1 MLKLLLASAP
11 YLIRSSPKTSRKF
24 IAKRLLGMGLLV
36 LGGVAFLIALF
47 LWMAPRYGADIA
59 WLAVSGIF
67 CIIGLICFMSG
78 NSVNSMQNGKTS
90 GTSKSALSLTEIK
103 QNSEQISGKTD
114 PIAALLPDKL
124 KQDPNVKAVIARVS
138 ENPVAASVAA
148 VAIGMII
155 SREIF
160 GKD

>member
-11 YLIRSSPKTSRKF
+11 YLIRSSPKTSRRF
-24 IAKRLLGMGLLV
+24 IARRLLGLGLLA
-36 LGGVAFLIALF
+36 LGGLTFLIALF

-59 WLAVSGIF
+59 WLTVSGIF
-67 CIIGLICFMSG
+67 FVIGLICFMGG
-78 NSVNSMQNGKTS
+78 NSVKSKPNGKAS
-90 GTSKSALSLTEIK
+90 ATSKSTLSLTET
-103 QNSEQISGKTD
+103 ELTAGKTD
-114 PIAALLPDKL
+114 PIAALLPDGL